1 MVYTVQVPAS
11 NGADS
16 KTSEKAGTEASEE
29 VVRGTGSNGGRG
41 VQEAEQVRA
50 VVAS

>member
-16 KTSEKAGTEASEE
+16 STSEKAGTEASEE
-29 VVRGTGSNGGRG
+29 VVRGTGSNGGCG

-50 VVAS
+50 VVAC